1 MLPLPPVW
9 DIPRHL
15 LPFYKANV
23 CPTPS
28 EARQIGGLIADFK
41 GGIMGGYNTE
51 HVPQL
56 RELLRLSKSI
66 VMGFRQLPVEILE
79 EIFAWVAAGSKPCT
93 LPQSAMAYQHP
104 SLILPRVSSR
114 WRTVAM
120 QSALWNRIE
129 LQIDPA
135 SYPRA
140 LHQLQVVLAQRSQR
154 LLDIR
159 VQDALD
165 DNGVTSTRSLHNMVV
180 PYSNLISELCLQLA
194 TVAVEEFLCLAAN
207 SFPAL
212 KKLQLFVY
220 HVNCSRWLICRPEQ
234 EASTSEALSRVT
246 PVLSHLLVNASC
258 IRGTICHC
266 MLLPTSIGINF
277 GQLRELKLMV
287 NIPHHS
293 FLRVLRLCVCLETLA
308 LILVS
313 VESDDPEQEEMDESP
328 TTLSSLRTLTI
339 KCYWSEAAYDFY
351 GRLRAP
357 ALQHFTHVSW
367 VDGSGYDGQALLR
380 FLEHSE
386 CRLISLSLDRIKPLG
401 RVELHKILETQPK
414 LERLQL
420 SECKGSFWDA
430 LLRPRAVLIPR
441 LKHFTCKVLP
451 AQHLDCAIKF
461 VNSRCAP
468 QQDAVALETVV
479 LTTGFTSEVADL
491 PKKSPGRILQFAAE
505 VWKVFGVKVVSKRCS
520 ETVLSWYERYGDDA
534 QGDPDEEQQEWLKI
548 VDGLGRPA

>member
-1 MLPLPPVW
+1 MFSERLSLYMLEIRGTGRAFFHRATRLFRLMLPLPPIW
-9 DIPRHL
+9 DTPQHL
-15 LPFYKANV
+15 LPFYKGNV

-28 EARQIGGLIADFK
+28 EARQLGGWIADLK
-41 GGIMGGYNTE
+41 GGIVGGYNTE

-66 VMGFRQLPVEILE
+66 VMGFRQLPVEILD

-104 SLILPRVSSR
+104 SLILPRVSSH

-129 LQIDPA
+129 LQIGPA

-140 LHQLQVVLAQRSQR
+140 LHQLQVILAQRPQK
-154 LLDIR
+154 LINIK

-180 PYSNLISELCLQLA
+180 PYSNQILELCLQLA
-194 TVAVEEFLCLAAN
+194 SVAVEEFLCLAAN

-220 HVNCSRWLICRPEQ
+220 HVNCSRWLICRPEE
-234 EASTSEALSRVT
+234 EASSSEALSQVA

-266 MLLPTSIGINF
+266 MLLPTSIGLNF

-287 NIPHHS
+287 NTPHHS
-293 FLRVLRLCVCLETLA
+293 FLRVLRLCVRLETLA
-308 LILVS
+308 LTLVS
-313 VESDDPEQEEMDESP
+313 
-328 TTLSSLRTLTI
+328 
-339 KCYWSEAAYDFY
+339 AACDFY

-380 FLEHSE
+380 FLKHSE

-401 RVELHKILETQPK
+401 RVELHKILETQPS

-430 LLRPRAVLIPR
+430 LLRPGPPVLLPH

-468 QQDAVALETVV
+468 QQNAVALETVV

-505 VWKVFGVKVVSKRCS
+505 VWKVFGVKVVFKRCS

-534 QGDPDEEQQEWLKI
+534 QGDPDEEQQEWLRI
-548 VDGLGRPA
+548 VDG